1 MTSWLYEREGA
12 SKLAILK
19 TPRFLVGLVLKCV
32 LAFLFAGP
40 ALVRGYAPFV
50 DYFLRSG
57 FDDPYR
63 FFAQTGTLVFP
74 YPNLMLFI
82 LAIPR
87 FLFRFI
93 GNVGDDIVSHADVFI
108 YRLPILAAD
117 IVIFLVLA
125 RWLKHKQTKVLWYY
139 WYAPVLLYIN
149 YVLGELDVIPMALL
163 FVFLYFLFKDKWYTA
178 FAFLGLTLAA
188 KMGMV
193 VIVPFVVVY
202 LLVER
207 IPWQKILAYGALA
220 IGVFAFIH
228 LNHRDLGF
236 FTSLFNTGQQASL
249 LSIFIRMGDDITVYI
264 APIVYLALLVKSL
277 QYRSYNRDLFLMFL
291 GFAMGIITLF
301 MVPQPGWYY
310 WIIPFFIYFYVRH
323 ERVNVYSFVLLQL
336 AYFAY
341 FIALKN
347 SVFAQVITFAVPG
360 AARFVDVYALLG
372 RLPFNPELIINVLFS
387 VLQGMLLLHIV
398 WIYRQGIESSTRLKM
413 SYQPYFIGVAGDS
426 GSGKTVLTTLL
437 RDVFG
442 EKNALTIAGD
452 DMHKWERGDVRW
464 ALFTHLNPQANKL
477 HDDVRDALHLKVG
490 RDVARQ
496 LYDHETGTF
505 TLPERL
511 TAKRVVLFQGLHAL
525 YLDRMREILDLK
537 IFLQP
542 DEALRRHWKIRR
554 DMRERGHERER
565 IVEQLDARVED
576 AYKYIQ
582 AQAKHA
588 DVVVSLVN
596 KETIAEPG
604 APYDPPAYLKLT
616 CGTAVDFEPLRAALE
631 ERGIITV
638 RHYYE
643 SEQQV
648 LEFDGII
655 TARDVEDAAY
665 ALIPELWE
673 ALRVDPLWAEG
684 YNGAMQLSIC
694 YYVFYSMRMNR
705 YVSN

>member
-1 MTSWLYEREGA
+1 MTSWLYEREGV

-19 TPRFLVGLVLKCV
+19 TPHFLFGLALKCA

-50 DYFLRSG
+50 DYFLKTG

-87 FLFRFI
+87 FLLQFI
-93 GNVGDDIVSHADVFI
+93 GNVGDDFVSHADVFV

-117 IVIFLVLA
+117 IVIFLILA

-163 FVFLYFLFKDKWYTA
+163 FVFLYFLFKDKLYVA

-193 VIVPFVVVY
+193 LVVPFVVVY

-207 IPWQKILAYGALA
+207 IPWRKIVAYGVVAF
-220 IGVFAFIH
+220 GVFAVIH
-228 LNHRDLGF
+228 FNHRDLGF
-236 FTSLFNTGQQASL
+236 YRSLFNLGQQASL
-249 LSIFIRMGDDITVYI
+249 LSVYI
-264 APIVYLALLVKSL
+264 SMGTTIAVYVAPIAYLALLVKSL
-277 QYRSYNRDLFLMFL
+277 QYRSFNRDIFLMFL

-310 WIIPFFIYFYVRH
+310 WIIPFFIYFYVRQ
-323 ERVNVYSFVLLQL
+323 ERANVYSFALLQL

-341 FIALKN
+341 FIVLKE
-347 SVFAQVITFAVPG
+347 SAFAQAITFAAPG
-360 AARFVDVYALLG
+360 AAHFVDVYALLG
-372 RLPFNPELIINVLFS
+372 RLPFNPEIIVNVLFS
-387 VLQGMLLLHIV
+387 MLQGMLLLHIV
-398 WIYRQGIESSTRLKM
+398 WIYRRGIESNTRLKM

-437 RDVFG
+437 HDVFG
-442 EKNALTIAGD
+442 DKNALIIAGD
-452 DMHKWERGDVRW
+452 DMHKWERGDVHW

-477 HDDVRDALHLKVG
+477 HDDVRDALHLKEG

-511 TAKRVVLFQGLHAL
+511 TAKRVVMFQGLHAL
-525 YLDRMREILDLK
+525 YLDRMRELLDVK

-542 DEALRRHWKIRR
+542 HEDMRRHWKIRR
-554 DMRERGHERER
+554 DMRERGHGLER
-565 IVEQLDARVED
+565 IIEQLDARVED
-576 AYKYIQ
+576 AEKYIQ
-582 AQAKHA
+582 AQTKHA
-588 DVVVSLVN
+588 DVVVSLIN
-596 KETIAEPG
+596 KEPIAEPG
-604 APYDPPAYLKLT
+604 APYDPPMYLRLT
-616 CGTAVDFEPLRAALE
+616 CGTAVDFEPLRAVLE
-631 ERGIITV
+631 ECGTITV

-643 SEQQV
+643 FEQQV
-648 LEFDGII
+648 LEFDGAIS
-655 TARDVEDAAY
+655 ARAIEDAAY

-673 ALRVDPLWAEG
+673 ALRVDPRWAEG
-684 YNGAMQLSIC
+684 YNGVTQLSIC
-694 YYVFYSMRMNR
+694 YYVFYSMRMSR
-705 YVSN
+705 YVNV